1 MSNCIMDVSLSP
13 KVSKRVECLRH
24 LQSQH
29 DELEAQFLEERKAL
43 EAKYQ
48 KLFQPLYTKRFEI
61 VNGLKEVDGV
71 MSAEL
76 YSIEEDQATKEKGV
90 PEFWLTA
97 MKTQE
102 VLAEEIKGQDE
113 GALKFIRDIKWSR
126 LQSPEG
132 FKLEFYFN
140 PCPYFKNSV
149 LTKTYHIIDESDP
162 ILSQA
167 IGTEIEWYPGKCLT
181 KKVVKKKPRMGSKKT
196 KTITTLKICESFFT
210 FFNPPHI
217 PESVDDLDDDAYDEL
232 QDRIEHDYDVGI
244 IIRDKIIRHAVS
256 WFTGEAIEDDEF
268 DGIDW
273 DDNSDD
279 DDNDD
284 DDDDDNDDDDENKNI
299 DNDDKSNDDDEEDEN
314 EKNINYNDHGDD
326 DDDDDEEDENG
337 KNINYDDNGDDN
349 KELND
354 IDYDDNDDD
363 DEDENENIDYDD
375 NGNDDDEEL
384 NDIDYDDNCD
394 DDDDDKEEENN
405 KNIDYDDNGDDD
417 DEKDE
422 NKKNIDYDDDD
433 DEELNAID
441 YDDEEVELN
450 GINYD
455 DEEDENAEKIDY
467 DDNGDDDDDEELN

>member
-1 MSNCIMDVSLSP
+1 MSNYMNVSLSP

-29 DELEAQFLEERKAL
+29 DELEAQFLEERKTL

-48 KLFQPLYTKRFEI
+48 KLYQPLYTKRCEI

-113 GALKFIRDIKWSR
+113 GALKFIKDIKWSR

-181 KKVVKKKPRMGSKKT
+181 KKVVKKKPRMGSKKS

-268 DGIDW
+268 DGI
-273 DDNSDD
+273 NY

-284 DDDDDNDDDDENKNI
+284 DDDDDK
-299 DNDDKSNDDDEEDEN
+299 ED
-314 EKNINYNDHGDD
+314 EKNIGEDD
-326 DDDDDEEDENG
+326 SG
-337 KNINYDDNGDDN
+337 
-349 KELND
+349 
-354 IDYDDNDDD
+354 
-363 DEDENENIDYDD
+363 
-375 NGNDDDEEL
+375 
-384 NDIDYDDNCD
+384 
-394 DDDDDKEEENN
+394 DDDDDKEDE
-405 KNIDYDDNGDDD
+405 KNID
-417 DEKDE
+417 
-422 NKKNIDYDDDD
+422 
-433 DEELNAID
+433 A
-441 YDDEEVELN
+441 
-450 GINYD
+450 
-455 DEEDENAEKIDY
+455 
-467 DDNGDDDDDEELN
+467 DDNGDDDDDEDQKNINADDNESNKEAEQEKKRKQGVKDNSEHHDEDKERKRCLKKDDEDEKNNDADDEDDNNDKEVEQEEKRKEGVKKDINKDHDDSYDEEKKWILKKDVNDDDDAKKNDSIDNDNGFWVRYQPMRFRL

>member
-1 MSNCIMDVSLSP
+1 MSNCIMNLSLSP
-13 KVSKRVECLRH
+13 KVIKRVECLRH

-48 KLFQPLYTKRFEI
+48 KLFQPLYTKRCEI

-90 PEFWLTA
+90 PEFWFTA

-113 GALKFIRDIKWSR
+113 GALKFLKDIKWSR

-140 PCPYFKNSV
+140 PCPYFKNYV

-181 KKVVKKKPRMGSKKT
+181 KKVVKKKPRIGSKKT

-232 QDRIEHDYDVGI
+232 QDRIEHDYDVG
-244 IIRDKIIRHAVS
+244 
-256 WFTGEAIEDDEF
+256 
-268 DGIDW
+268 
-273 DDNSDD
+273 
-279 DDNDD
+279 
-284 DDDDDNDDDDENKNI
+284 
-299 DNDDKSNDDDEEDEN
+299 
-314 EKNINYNDHGDD
+314 
-326 DDDDDEEDENG
+326 
-337 KNINYDDNGDDN
+337 
-349 KELND
+349 
-354 IDYDDNDDD
+354 
-363 DEDENENIDYDD
+363 
-375 NGNDDDEEL
+375 
-384 NDIDYDDNCD
+384 
-394 DDDDDKEEENN
+394 
-405 KNIDYDDNGDDD
+405 
-417 DEKDE
+417 
-422 NKKNIDYDDDD
+422 
-433 DEELNAID
+433 
-441 YDDEEVELN
+441 
-450 GINYD
+450 
-455 DEEDENAEKIDY
+455 
-467 DDNGDDDDDEELN
+467 

>member
-1 MSNCIMDVSLSP
+1 MIINPLEFRNQKSVNSVISL
-13 KVSKRVECLRH
+13 
-24 LQSQH
+24 SQH

-48 KLFQPLYTKRFEI
+48 KLYQPLYTKRCEI

-113 GALKFIRDIKWSR
+113 GALKFIKDIKWSR

-149 LTKTYHIIDESDP
+149 LTKTYHIIDESDH

-256 WFTGEAIEDDEF
+256 WFTGEAIEDDDNKEAEQEKKRKQGVKK
-268 DGIDW
+268 DNSEHHDEDKERKRCLKKDDEDEKNNDA
-273 DDNSDD
+273 DDNNDKEVEQEEKRKEGAKKDINKDHDD
-279 DDNDD
+279 SYDEERKWILKKDV
-284 DDDDDNDDDDENKNI
+284 NDDDDEKKNDWF
-299 DNDDKSNDDDEEDEN
+299 DNDNGFGLG
-314 EKNINYNDHGDD
+314 INGL
-326 DDDDDEEDENG
+326 G
-337 KNINYDDNGDDN
+337 
-349 KELND
+349 
-354 IDYDDNDDD
+354 
-363 DEDENENIDYDD
+363 
-375 NGNDDDEEL
+375 
-384 NDIDYDDNCD
+384 C
-394 DDDDDKEEENN
+394 
-405 KNIDYDDNGDDD
+405 
-417 DEKDE
+417 
-422 NKKNIDYDDDD
+422 
-433 DEELNAID
+433 
-441 YDDEEVELN
+441 EEVVTVS
-450 GINYD
+450 
-455 DEEDENAEKIDY
+455 
-467 DDNGDDDDDEELN
+467 

>member
-1 MSNCIMDVSLSP
+1 MNDHLQAIDQHSLSFEFASDSDKQTLFKSVNYNMNVSLSP

-48 KLFQPLYTKRFEI
+48 KLFQPLYTKRCEI
-61 VNGLKEVDGV
+61 VNGLREVDGV

-113 GALKFIRDIKWSR
+113 GALKFIKDIKWSR

-149 LTKTYHIIDESDP
+149 LTKTYHIIDESDH

-256 WFTGEAIEDDEF
+256 WFTGEAIEDDEL
-268 DGIDW
+268 DGI
-273 DDNSDD
+273 NY

-284 DDDDDNDDDDENKNI
+284 DDDDKEDEKNI
-299 DNDDKSNDDDEEDEN
+299 DAYDS
-314 EKNINYNDHGDD
+314 DD
-326 DDDDDEEDENG
+326 DDDKEDE
-337 KNINYDDNGDDN
+337 KNIDA
-349 KELND
+349 
-354 IDYDDNDDD
+354 DDNDDD
-363 DEDENENIDYDD
+363 DDNDKEDQKSINADD
-375 NGNDDDEEL
+375 NESNKEAEQEKKRKQGVEKDNSEHHEEDRERKQCLKKDEKNNDADDNNDKEVEQEEKRKEGVKKDINKDHDDSYDEERNWIL
-384 NDIDYDDNCD
+384 KKDVN
-394 DDDDDKEEENN
+394 
-405 KNIDYDDNGDDD
+405 DDD
-417 DEKDE
+417 DEK
-422 NKKNIDYDDDD
+422 KNDSID
-433 DEELNAID
+433 N
-441 YDDEEVELN
+441 
-450 GINYD
+450 
-455 DEEDENAEKIDY
+455 
-467 DDNGDDDDDEELN
+467 DNGFWVRYQPLRFRL

>member
-1 MSNCIMDVSLSP
+1 MSNYNMNVSLSP

-48 KLFQPLYTKRFEI
+48 KLFQPLYTKRCEI
-61 VNGLKEVDGV
+61 VNGLKEVDRV

-76 YSIEEDQATKEKGV
+76 YSIEEDQATNEKGV

-97 MKTQE
+97 MKNQE

-113 GALKFIRDIKWSR
+113 GALKFIKDIKWSR

-149 LTKTYHIIDESDP
+149 LTKTYHIIDESDH

-217 PESVDDLDDDAYDEL
+217 PESVDELDDDAYDEL

-256 WFTGEAIEDDEF
+256 WFTGEAIEDDEL
-268 DGIDW
+268 DGI
-273 DDNSDD
+273 NY

-284 DDDDDNDDDDENKNI
+284 DDDDKEDEKNI
-299 DNDDKSNDDDEEDEN
+299 DA
-314 EKNINYNDHGDD
+314 
-326 DDDDDEEDENG
+326 
-337 KNINYDDNGDDN
+337 
-349 KELND
+349 
-354 IDYDDNDDD
+354 DDNDDD
-363 DEDENENIDYDD
+363 DDKEDE
-375 NGNDDDEEL
+375 
-384 NDIDYDDNCD
+384 
-394 DDDDDKEEENN
+394 
-405 KNIDYDDNGDDD
+405 KNID
-417 DEKDE
+417 
-422 NKKNIDYDDDD
+422 
-433 DEELNAID
+433 A
-441 YDDEEVELN
+441 
-450 GINYD
+450 
-455 DEEDENAEKIDY
+455 
-467 DDNGDDDDDEELN
+467 DDNGDDDDDNDKEDQKSINADDNESNKEAEQEKKRKQGVEKDNSEHHEEDRERKRCLKKDEKNNDADDNNDKEVEQEEKRKEGVKKDINKDHDDSYDEERNWILKKDVNDDDDEKKNDSIDNDNGFWVRYQPLRFRL

>member
-1 MSNCIMDVSLSP
+1 MSNYNMNVSLSP

-48 KLFQPLYTKRFEI
+48 KLFQPLYTKRCEI

-113 GALKFIRDIKWSR
+113 GALKFIKDIKWSR
-126 LQSPEG
+126 LQSPE
-132 FKLEFYFN
+132 
-140 PCPYFKNSV
+140 
-149 LTKTYHIIDESDP
+149 
-162 ILSQA
+162 A

-217 PESVDDLDDDAYDEL
+217 PESVDELDDDAYDEL

-244 IIRDKIIRHAVS
+244 IVRDKIIRHA
-256 WFTGEAIEDDEF
+256 
-268 DGIDW
+268 
-273 DDNSDD
+273 
-279 DDNDD
+279 
-284 DDDDDNDDDDENKNI
+284 NI
-299 DNDDKSNDDDEEDEN
+299 DA
-314 EKNINYNDHGDD
+314 
-326 DDDDDEEDENG
+326 
-337 KNINYDDNGDDN
+337 
-349 KELND
+349 
-354 IDYDDNDDD
+354 
-363 DEDENENIDYDD
+363 
-375 NGNDDDEEL
+375 
-384 NDIDYDDNCD
+384 
-394 DDDDDKEEENN
+394 
-405 KNIDYDDNGDDD
+405 DDNGDDD
-417 DEKDE
+417 DE
-422 NKKNIDYDDDD
+422 NQKNINADDNESNKEVEQEKKRKQGVKKDNSEHHEEDKERKRCLKKDDEDEKNNDADDEDDNNDKEVEQEEKREGVKKHINKDHDDSYDEERKWILKKDVNDDD
-433 DEELNAID
+433 DEKKNDSID
-441 YDDEEVELN
+441 N
-450 GINYD
+450 
-455 DEEDENAEKIDY
+455 
-467 DDNGDDDDDEELN
+467 DNGFWVRYQPLRFRL

>member
-1 MSNCIMDVSLSP
+1 MSNCIMNVSLSP
-13 KVSKRVECLRH
+13 KVIKRVECLRH

-48 KLFQPLYTKRFEI
+48 KLFQPLYTKRCEI

-113 GALKFIRDIKWSR
+113 GALKFLKDIKWSR

-196 KTITTLKICESFFT
+196 KNITTLKICESFFT

-256 WFTGEAIEDDEF
+256 WFTGEAIEDDEL
-268 DGIDW
+268 DGIYS
-273 DDNSDD
+273 DDNS
-279 DDNDD
+279 
-284 DDDDDNDDDDENKNI
+284 
-299 DNDDKSNDDDEEDEN
+299 
-314 EKNINYNDHGDD
+314 DD
-326 DDDDDEEDENG
+326 DDDDDEEDEN
-337 KNINYDDNGDDN
+337 
-349 KELND
+349 
-354 IDYDDNDDD
+354 
-363 DEDENENIDYDD
+363 
-375 NGNDDDEEL
+375 
-384 NDIDYDDNCD
+384 
-394 DDDDDKEEENN
+394 
-405 KNIDYDDNGDDD
+405 
-417 DEKDE
+417 
-422 NKKNIDYDDDD
+422 KKNIDYDDDTMKR
-433 DEELNAID
+433 
-441 YDDEEVELN
+441 
-450 GINYD
+450 
-455 DEEDENAEKIDY
+455 EKKKKKEMKKKKEY
-467 DDNGDDDDDEELN
+467 RL

>member
-1 MSNCIMDVSLSP
+1 MAPCLSTAHYDVLVVDSELSIEGTESLLSCTKMYDLPVPHDIRLSWSSPNCGSCEATGKQCRLRKNSITELEAECYGFHKEFELCIACGFEHIRSTCCKVPDKRAICIFPSPKHSLMSNYMNVSLSP

-48 KLFQPLYTKRFEI
+48 KLYQPLYTKRCEI

-102 VLAEEIKGQDE
+102 VLAEE
-113 GALKFIRDIKWSR
+113 WSR

-149 LTKTYHIIDESDP
+149 LTKTYHIIDESDH

-232 QDRIEHDYDVGI
+232 QDRIEHDYDVGN
-244 IIRDKIIRHAVS
+244 K
-256 WFTGEAIEDDEF
+256 EAEQEKKRKQ
-268 DGIDW
+268 GVKK
-273 DDNSDD
+273 DNSEHHDEDKERKRCLKKDD
-279 DDNDD
+279 DDEKNNNADDEDDNNDKEVEQEEKREEGVKKDINKDHD
-284 DDDDDNDDDDENKNI
+284 DSYDEERKWTLKKDVNDDDDEKKNDSI
-299 DNDDKSNDDDEEDEN
+299 DND
-314 EKNINYNDHGDD
+314 
-326 DDDDDEEDENG
+326 NG
-337 KNINYDDNGDDN
+337 FWVRYQP
-349 KELND
+349 LRFR
-354 IDYDDNDDD
+354 
-363 DEDENENIDYDD
+363 
-375 NGNDDDEEL
+375 L
-384 NDIDYDDNCD
+384 
-394 DDDDDKEEENN
+394 
-405 KNIDYDDNGDDD
+405 
-417 DEKDE
+417 
-422 NKKNIDYDDDD
+422 
-433 DEELNAID
+433 
-441 YDDEEVELN
+441 
-450 GINYD
+450 
-455 DEEDENAEKIDY
+455 
-467 DDNGDDDDDEELN
+467 